1 MFEVRQL
8 SQSEI
13 ELLVDLP
20 PKEWDM
26 NLPNIVSFHYGYP
39 YFYPIVACMENEIVG
54 FGNGILN
61 NKTGW
66 VGNIIVTQEM
76 RRQGIGYQ
84 LTNHLVEFFI
94 KNVCVTQ
101 LLIASELG
109 KNIYSKIG
117 FRTTSTYHF
126 YKIGSGSYNYQQ
138 ITMIRKVRKED
149 YPSLR
154 KLDMEITGEE
164 RSQLIER
171 FFPTGLVYCCEE
183 LGEIQGVYLPN
194 LGSGFILAIN
204 SKAGIELMKYRFS
217 QGKTTVTIPS
227 NNIEAIKFLEKGD
240 FQLQKI
246 LPRMVL
252 GDEVN
257 WSPNLI
263 FNRGTGYFG

>member
-1 MFEVRQL
+1 MYEVRQL
-8 SQSEI
+8 LQSEI

-26 NLPNIVSFHYGYP
+26 NLPNIVSLHYGYP
-39 YFYPIVACMENEIVG
+39 YFYPIVACKENEIIG

-61 NKTGW
+61 NKIGW
-66 VGNIIVTQEM
+66 VGNIIVTPEM

-84 LTNHLVEFFI
+84 LTNHLVEFFK
-94 KNVCVTQ
+94 KNGCVTQ
-101 LLIASELG
+101 LLIATELG

-117 FRTTSTYHF
+117 FRTSSTYHI
-126 YKIGSGSYNYQQ
+126 YKSGNGSNNYQQ
-138 ITMIRKVRKED
+138 ITSVRKVRKED
-149 YPSLR
+149 YPALR

-164 RSQLIER
+164 RSHLIER
-171 FFPTGLVYCCEE
+171 FFSTGLVYCCEE
-183 LGEIQGVYLPN
+183 PSEIQGVYLPD

-217 QGKTTVTIPS
+217 QGKTTATIPS
-227 NNIEAIKFLEKGD
+227 DNVDAIKFLEEEN

-252 GDEVN
+252 GDKLN
-257 WSPNLI
+257 WKPNLI